1 MHNPMHPG
9 DFIKQAY
16 VDDLGLSI
24 RKIAKGL
31 NVAPSTLARLVK
43 GESNVTPEMAMR
55 LSKALHGSP
64 ELWLNMQKT
73 LIYGNY
79 GKWICE
85 VSQKSR
91 LRPLDFRGPT
101 RVRERVMRRF
111 KSMKQAQRFLKRC
124 CLQLV

>member
-64 ELWLNMQKT
+64 ELWLNMQKNFD
-73 LIYGNY
+73 L
-79 GKWICE
+79 W
-85 VSQKSR
+85 Q
-91 LRPLDFRGPT
+91 LRKMD
-101 RVRERVMRRF
+101 MRSVT
-111 KSMKQAQRFLKRC
+111 KIETK
-124 CLQLV
+124 VV

>member
-9 DFIKQAY
+9 EFIKQAY

-64 ELWLNMQKT
+64 ELWLNMQKNFD
-73 LIYGNY
+73 L
-79 GKWICE
+79 W
-85 VSQKSR
+85 Q
-91 LRPLDFRGPT
+91 LRKMD
-101 RVRERVMRRF
+101 MRSVT
-111 KSMKQAQRFLKRC
+111 KIETKAA
-124 CLQLV
+124 

>member
-1 MHNPMHPG
+1 MMHNPMHPG

-64 ELWLNMQKT
+64 ELWLNMQKNFD
-73 LIYGNY
+73 L
-79 GKWICE
+79 W
-85 VSQKSR
+85 Q
-91 LRPLDFRGPT
+91 LRKMD
-101 RVRERVMRRF
+101 MRSVT
-111 KSMKQAQRFLKRC
+111 KIETKVA
-124 CLQLV
+124 

>member
-1 MHNPMHPG
+1 MMHNPMHPG

-64 ELWLNMQKT
+64 ELWLNMQKNFD
-73 LIYGNY
+73 L
-79 GKWICE
+79 W
-85 VSQKSR
+85 Q
-91 LRPLDFRGPT
+91 LRKMD
-101 RVRERVMRRF
+101 MRRVT
-111 KSMKQAQRFLKRC
+111 KIETKAA
-124 CLQLV
+124 

>member
-1 MHNPMHPG
+1 MMHNPMHPG

-64 ELWLNMQKT
+64 ELWLNMQKNFD
-73 LIYGNY
+73 L
-79 GKWICE
+79 W
-85 VSQKSR
+85 Q
-91 LRPLDFRGPT
+91 LRKMD
-101 RVRERVMRRF
+101 MRSVT
-111 KSMKQAQRFLKRC
+111 KIETKAA
-124 CLQLV
+124 

>member
-1 MHNPMHPG
+1 MMHNPMHPG

-64 ELWLNMQKT
+64 ELWLNMQKNFD
-73 LIYGNY
+73 L
-79 GKWICE
+79 W
-85 VSQKSR
+85 Q
-91 LRPLDFRGPT
+91 LRKMDLRSVT
-101 RVRERVMRRF
+101 KIET
-111 KSMKQAQRFLKRC
+111 KAA
-124 CLQLV
+124 

>member
-9 DFIKQAY
+9 NFIKQAY
-16 VDDLGLSI
+16 VDDLDLSI

-64 ELWLNMQKT
+64 ELWLNMQKNFD
-73 LIYGNY
+73 L
-79 GKWICE
+79 W
-85 VSQKSR
+85 Q
-91 LRPLDFRGPT
+91 LRKMD
-101 RVRERVMRRF
+101 MRSVT
-111 KSMKQAQRFLKRC
+111 KIETKAA
-124 CLQLV
+124 

>member
-1 MHNPMHPG
+1 MMHNPMHPG

-64 ELWLNMQKT
+64 ELWLNMQKNFD
-73 LIYGNY
+73 LW
-79 GKWICE
+79 K
-85 VSQKSR
+85 
-91 LRPLDFRGPT
+91 LRKMD
-101 RVRERVMRRF
+101 MRSVT
-111 KSMKQAQRFLKRC
+111 KIETKAA
-124 CLQLV
+124 

>member
-64 ELWLNMQKT
+64 ELWLNMQKNFD
-73 LIYGNY
+73 L
-79 GKWICE
+79 W
-85 VSQKSR
+85 Q
-91 LRPLDFRGPT
+91 LRKMD
-101 RVRERVMRRF
+101 MRSIT
-111 KSMKQAQRFLKRC
+111 KIETKVA
-124 CLQLV
+124 

>member
-64 ELWLNMQKT
+64 ELWLNMQKNFD
-73 LIYGNY
+73 L
-79 GKWICE
+79 W
-85 VSQKSR
+85 Q
-91 LRPLDFRGPT
+91 LRKMD
-101 RVRERVMRRF
+101 MRSVT
-111 KSMKQAQRFLKRC
+111 KIETKAA
-124 CLQLV
+124 

>member
-9 DFIKQAY
+9 NFIKQAY
-16 VDDLGLSI
+16 VDDLDLSI

-64 ELWLNMQKT
+64 ELWLNMQKNFD
-73 LIYGNY
+73 L
-79 GKWICE
+79 W
-85 VSQKSR
+85 Q
-91 LRPLDFRGPT
+91 LRKMD
-101 RVRERVMRRF
+101 MRRVT
-111 KSMKQAQRFLKRC
+111 KIEIKAA
-124 CLQLV
+124 